1 MNVHD
6 YFRTCKTYNKYKEDK
21 INNASVK
28 MALIADII
36 NPNTVKVKASTSSSS
51 QSDELLKELKAIRA
65 LLEKGS
71 VI

>member
-1 MNVHD
+1 MNAHD
-6 YFRTCKTYNKYKEDK
+6 YFRTCKTYNKHKEDK
-21 INNASVK
+21 LKNASLK

-36 NPNTVKVKASTSSSS
+36 NPNTVKASTSSSS